1 MKILILSITL
11 SLTTALFQYINSD
24 MRNEDIEIYNDE
36 MDETIY
42 IDDINGDDYPLFEID
57 LDLPPVQRF

>member
-24 MRNEDIEIYNDE
+24 MRNEDFEIYNDE

-42 IDDINGDDYPLFEID
+42 IDDVNGDDYPLFEID

>member
-42 IDDINGDDYPLFEID
+42 IDDVNGDDYPLFEID